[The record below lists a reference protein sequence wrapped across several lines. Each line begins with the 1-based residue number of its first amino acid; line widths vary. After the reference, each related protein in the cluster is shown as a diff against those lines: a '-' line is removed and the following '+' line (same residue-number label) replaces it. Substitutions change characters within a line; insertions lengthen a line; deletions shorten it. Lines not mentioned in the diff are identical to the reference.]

1 MAEKETRGRGRPGTR
16 EAPGRFRWSY
26 RVNVVDDDEGLA
38 RVRAATSSAE
48 LQRLLITG
56 HLSSRSSD
64 YREAAGLL
72 QQFHAEDVR
81 GASDTAVLLMLSERW
96 HPHTM
101 KVTADLVAS
110 GILTD
115 EALDEVAQRLL
126 WPDRPTW
133 THPSSWF
140 GIEFAVAPG
149 PSRSPRHD
157 TSPDR
162 LVRTTLPAP
171 RGVVRR
177 WAATHLLRRGLTDVD
192 SVVARCEGLSAY
204 DADAVVAGIVEA
216 IDALP
221 ELESERAVALGLAAG
236 NSNTRLLALQALL
249 VQRGLDAAVGRAEQD
264 PSARVRAWA
273 AGLMQGPTTPHD
285 FVRLAVRNVKRAS
298 VALIAFDR

>member
-1 MAEKETRGRGRPGTR
+1 
-16 EAPGRFRWSY
+16 
-26 RVNVVDDDEGLA
+26 
-38 RVRAATSSAE
+38 
-48 LQRLLITG
+48 
-56 HLSSRSSD
+56 
-64 YREAAGLL
+64 
-72 QQFHAEDVR
+72 
-81 GASDTAVLLMLSERW
+81 MLSERW

-216 IDALP
+216 IDAMP
-221 ELESERAVALGLAAG
+221 ELESELAVALGLAAATATPG
-236 NSNTRLLALQALL
+236 CSRCRRCLFKGGSMLRSAALNKTPLPGSAPGRQGSCRANNT
-249 VQRGLDAAVGRAEQD
+249 
-264 PSARVRAWA
+264 P
-273 AGLMQGPTTPHD
+273 
-285 FVRLAVRNVKRAS
+285 
-298 VALIAFDR
+298 

>member
-1 MAEKETRGRGRPGTR
+1 MLDE
-16 EAPGRFRWSY
+16 
-26 RVNVVDDDEGLA
+26 DDGLA
-38 RVRAATSSAE
+38 RVRAARSSAE

-56 HLSSRSSD
+56 HLSSRSAD

-72 QQFHAEDVR
+72 HQFHADDVR
-81 GASDTAVLLMLSERW
+81 GAADTAMLLMLNERW

-140 GIEFAVAPG
+140 GLEIAVGPG
-149 PSRSPRHD
+149 PSRSPRKG

-162 LVRTTLPAP
+162 LVRTALPAP

-216 IDALP
+216 INHLP
-221 ELESERAVALGLAAG
+221 EHESARVIALGLAAG
-236 NSNTRLLALQALL
+236 NSNTRLLTLEALL
-249 VQRGLDAAVGRAEQD
+249 VREGPHAAVRRAEQD

-273 AGLMQGPTTPHD
+273 AALTQGQQQPMTL
-285 FVRLAVRNVKRAS
+285 FE
-298 VALIAFDR
+298 